1 MFVRIG
7 KHIPVCIIGPRNIDS
22 YCFVCVYNSLV
33 HSIAIE
39 QVRQLSGYYSNCC
52 QHLEIFWLLR
62 IQQINEGF
70 IELYICQF
78 FFVPIIRIAVQNGV
92 FFCWIYMY
100 HIRWFIV
107 HVYGYDE
114 YCIWDSVLYMYSI
127 YNKQKQGRCMF
138 INNFEKWIKLTF
150 FIKKK

>member
-7 KHIPVCIIGPRNIDS
+7 KHIPVCIIGPRNTDS
-22 YCFVCVYNSLV
+22 FCFVCVYKSLV
-33 HSIAIE
+33 RSIAIE
-39 QVRQLSGYYSNCC
+39 QVRQLRGYCSNCC
-52 QHLEIFWLLR
+52 QHLEIFWLLQWGIHR
-62 IQQINEGF
+62 IVHMPVFLCAYNKNGCSNWGF
-70 IELYICQF
+70 
-78 FFVPIIRIAVQNGV
+78 